1 MCSPSGQDEDQHR
14 PPHHPSLLTE
24 VSMHHDSQSRRRE
37 RRVAKQAEWKAA
49 NPLRVG
55 IRAKPLERPVLH
67 LKRKVSRINKAV
79 SPITL
84 TDLFKYQEQITLSA
98 QKHMKARYPHRGA
111 FVEFEEGS
119 YCLPQVALYAA
130 GYQKCENVT
139 AR

>member
-1 MCSPSGQDEDQHR
+1 
-14 PPHHPSLLTE
+14 
-24 VSMHHDSQSRRRE
+24 MHHDSQSRRRE

-98 QKHMKARYPHRGA
+98 QKHMKARYPHRGRV
-111 FVEFEEGS
+111 VEFEEGS
-119 YCLPQVALYAA
+119 CCLPQVALYAA
-130 GYQKCENVT
+130 GYQKYENVT